1 MEPPVVLLGVARNG
15 GGTAHAHD
23 EGDRHQDSM
32 DAVAKEAGGR
42 GGVRTDTRRR
52 PHYQSNQYVRRKTC
66 VRLGN
71 LASEDVQ
78 GNRAATSN
86 INDAV

>member
-42 GGVRTDTRRR
+42 RSENRYKAPPTLPIEPIRT
-52 PHYQSNQYVRRKTC
+52 
-66 VRLGN
+66 
-71 LASEDVQ
+71 SEDL
-78 GNRAATSN
+78 RATWQFGQ
-86 INDAV
+86 